1 MFPQTTSL
9 QNPSLLTKRP
19 QPFFSSRAPC
29 LRAKSKPDSSPDII
43 TRLFGAVFGQQ
54 ALEDKIPFGLKRM
67 EDQDMYEL
75 YPATTTDFAEP
86 VEGDDE
92 SVALFRPLLAKTRLE
107 KAATQV
113 CEPVHTLCCLQVLQ
127 LPVPGGEPAREGLG
141 LNSPCLPG
149 QDGLLC
155 ERAWLE
161 PPGFPV
167 ALQWLWSCGERLF
180 GLVHDSRL
188 PGLHTRTCALNLC
201 RYTSALCHQET
212 PVHPSRCKPLMQY
225 CSIAGSFCKDRRR
238 SCAGGLQSSRLDW
251 LVIPLV
257 LTYPICSLV
266 MAECL

>member
-1 MFPQTTSL
+1 MLTSNSVMFPQTTSL

-107 KAATQV
+107 KLPLRYANQCIHSVV
-113 CEPVHTLCCLQVLQ
+113 CKSCNYQCQGRACEGRTRPKLSLFARTGWPTLRTSMAGT
-127 LPVPGGEPAREGLG
+127 P
-141 LNSPCLPG
+141 
-149 QDGLLC
+149 
-155 ERAWLE
+155 
-161 PPGFPV
+161 
-167 ALQWLWSCGERLF
+167 RL
-180 GLVHDSRL
+180 
-188 PGLHTRTCALNLC
+188 
-201 RYTSALCHQET
+201 
-212 PVHPSRCKPLMQY
+212 
-225 CSIAGSFCKDRRR
+225 
-238 SCAGGLQSSRLDW
+238 SSRAA
-251 LVIPLV
+251 
-257 LTYPICSLV
+257 
-266 MAECL
+266 MAMELR